1 MTRRRLWKWVDAALD
16 RAGLIRK
23 SQQWVERLEIHQ
35 PGNGELNQILIELKG
50 GFRWSGYAETGLP
63 PMRYPVNPIFKGPGV
78 KTKGGDG

>member
-1 MTRRRLWKWVDAALD
+1 MTRRRLWMWVDAALD

-50 GFRWSGYAETGLP
+50 GSRWSGYAETGLP